1 MYPTIIDNFLY
12 NQSFLRE
19 LKIWSKL
26 KHENI
31 LPLRGFALID
41 GPIPALVSEW
51 MENGNS
57 DEYLQKQPNAN
68 LISLVHYT
76 TS

>member
-1 MYPTIIDNFLY
+1 ML
-12 NQSFLRE
+12 E
-19 LKIWSKL
+19 
-26 KHENI
+26 HENI
-31 LPLRGFALID
+31 LPLLGLAFID
-41 GPIPALVSEW
+41 GSIPALVSEW